1 MPQLNLALI
10 WHMHQ
15 PDYRDPVS
23 GKTLMPWTYLHA
35 VKDYGEMLKTAR
47 EFPGARMTFNL
58 VPILVEQLERYVAG
72 EADDHWLEAARR
84 DPQQMSADERR
95 FLLTQF
101 FSVHGERHILPHA
114 RYRQLAQ
121 KRGSIALAANPDA
134 FSDQDLRDLQVWFLL
149 AWSGHHLRQEQAFI
163 PYLLEKGE
171 NFSEQDKL
179 QLFDL
184 YDEEVAGVIDL
195 YREMEE
201 AGQIEISVTPY
212 AHPIL
217 PLLCQTAIA
226 REATPGIQLPGAAFR
241 HPEDARLQVRYGLDF
256 IARRLGDRPRGLWP
270 SEGSVSEE
278 VLRLLKE
285 EGVLWAAS
293 DEEIL
298 AKSLDKGQEL
308 RQALYAPSS
317 FEGLPLLFRDR
328 ELSDRIGFVYAHW
341 EPERAAADL
350 TGHLKSIAREHPGG
364 VVALILDGENCWE
377 RYQDNGYPFL
387 AALYGRL
394 LQEPSLRLTTVS
406 EALAASPGRPLSR
419 LAPGSWINGD
429 FSIWIGHAEENT
441 AWEWL
446 ERTRRDTLGDQAAI
460 DWKADNLPEKALH
473 LLRAEGS
480 DWFWWYGDDHSTEQ
494 ADLFDRLF
502 RRHLEAVYRADGQAV
517 PQHLHS
523 FIKPPHRKALVHEPT
538 ALFTP
543 LIDGRIN
550 DYFEWLAAGAAD
562 LSAGGAMHASH
573 RQFSMLLFGYDRKHL
588 YLRLDPQEHLPSLI
602 GACGYLQIRLAS
614 QEEWLAR
621 LDPLRQTLTLQRP
634 GEEAV
639 VAEGQGA
646 CDQIVEMAIPL
657 APLELAAGNTLTLSI
672 HLLVDGE
679 ETARWPA
686 EGPLTLNYRGEELEA
701 DEWYV

>member
-1 MPQLNLALI
+1 MPQLNVALI

-23 GKTLMPWTYLHA
+23 GRILMPWTYLHA

-58 VPILVEQLERYVAG
+58 VPTLVEQLERYATG
-72 EADDHWLEAARR
+72 EADDQWLEAARK
-84 DPQQMSADERR
+84 DPRQMDTDERR
-95 FLLTQF
+95 FVLTQF
-101 FSVHGERHILPHA
+101 FSVHGERHILPYP

-121 KRGSIALAANPDA
+121 KRGSTRLAASPEM
-134 FSDQDLRDLQVWFLL
+134 FSDQELRDLQVWFLL
-149 AWSGHHLRQEQAFI
+149 AWSGHHLRREQAFI

-179 QLFDL
+179 QLLDL
-184 YDEEVAGVIDL
+184 YDEEVAGVIEL
-195 YREMEE
+195 YRQMEQ
-201 AGQIEISVTPY
+201 AGLIEISVTPY

-226 REATPGIQLPGAAFR
+226 REATPGIQLPGATFR

-256 IARRLGDRPRGLWP
+256 IARRLGKRPRGMWP
-270 SEGSVSEE
+270 SEGAVSAE
-278 VLRLLKE
+278 VLRILKE

-293 DEEIL
+293 DEGIL
-298 AKSLDKGQEL
+298 AKSLDEGIDLGE
-308 RQALYAPSS
+308 ALYAPSR
-317 FEGLPLLFRDR
+317 FEELPLLFRDR

-350 TGHLKSIAREHPGG
+350 TGHLKNLARKHPGG

-387 AALYGRL
+387 SALYSRL
-394 LQEPSLRLTTVS
+394 QQEPSLRMTTVS
-406 EALAASPGRPLSR
+406 EAIASSPGRPLSR
-419 LAPGSWINGD
+419 LAPGSWINSD

-446 ERTRRDTLGDQAAI
+446 ERARRDTLGDQTPV
-460 DWKADNLPEKALH
+460 DWEANNLPEKALH

-502 RRHLEAVYRADGQAV
+502 RRHLEAVYRADGQTV

-523 FIKPPHRKALVHEPT
+523 VIKPLHRKGLVHEPT

-543 LIDGRIN
+543 VIDGRVN

-602 GACGYLQIRLAS
+602 GACGYLEIRLAG
-614 QEEWLAR
+614 QEDWIAR
-621 LDPLRQTLTLQRP
+621 LDPLQQTLTLQRP
-634 GEEAV
+634 GEEAIA
-639 VAEGQGA
+639 AEGEGA
-646 CDQIVEMAIPL
+646 CDHIVEMAIPL
-657 APLELAAGNTLTLSI
+657 APLKLATGKALNLSI
-672 HLLVDGE
+672 HLLVDNE

-686 EGPLTLNYRGEELEA
+686 EGPLTLQYRGEELDA